1 MSTDNYLKML
11 EKLGDN
17 LSLALESDELNTMG
31 EDELLSLLNGLQAF
45 NQSVE
50 IIVGVDQDNFDLEQ
64 AESLLSEMDL
74 FLSESEGENDS
85 ILTRV
90 DNLGKSLQIRDLDGN
105 QYKQ

>member
-17 LSLALESDELNTMG
+17 LSLALESDELNTLG

>member
-17 LSLALESDELNTMG
+17 LSLALESDELNTLG

-50 IIVGVDQDNFDLEQ
+50 IIVGVEQDNFDLEQ

>member
-1 MSTDNYLKML
+1 ML

-17 LSLALESDELNTMG
+17 LSLALESDELNTLG

>member
-1 MSTDNYLKML
+1 MSADNYVNML
-11 EKLGDN
+11 EKLAGN